1 MVARIFKVRPKRLY
15 WQVYIE
21 AWQNSG
27 MAQKTFCD
35 EHSLNNKTFRRWKKM
50 FEENGGY
57 ELKQLKKPPRKFVK
71 KAPSSYRGKAL
82 QAFWA
87 MHVEAWWWSGLTAA
101 SYCKA
106 HRLNRTTLARWR
118 DILMDQ
124 EGDINWR
131 ELVHPSA
138 RPEVKRKSV
147 STSAKTSA
155 KNPAPVIEEVKAKT
169 GQHNRRSF
177 SLKEKRA
184 IVLETEL
191 PNVTV
196 SEVAR
201 RHKIVTSMLF
211 RWRSQ
216 FDFIKLEKATLKT
229 VDVID
234 RKTEHEFSDDF
245 LQGLLPSTKGKMAV
259 DLPDGRQ
266 VFVDEG
272 SDPDEVRAYIA
283 KKENPL

>member
-1 MVARIFKVRPKRLY
+1 MVARIFRVRPKRLY

-21 AWQNSG
+21 VWQNSG
-27 MAQKTFCD
+27 KSQMGFCR
-35 EHSLNNKTFRRWKKM
+35 EHSLCYKTFRRWKEM

-57 ELKQLKKPPRKFVK
+57 ELKQLKKPRRKFVK

-106 HRLNRTTLARWR
+106 HRLSRVSLARWR

-124 EGDINWR
+124 EEDINWR

-138 RPEVKRKSV
+138 RPEVNRKSL
-147 STSAKTSA
+147 STGAKPSA
-155 KNPAPVIEEVKAKT
+155 KNSAPIIDGTDAKAGKP
-169 GQHNRRSF
+169 NRRSF

-191 PNVTV
+191 PNITV

-201 RHKIVTSMLF
+201 RHKIVTSMIF

-216 FDFIKLEKATLKT
+216 FDCIKLEKANLKI

-234 RKTEHEFSDDF
+234 RGSKHKSSDDF
-245 LQGLLPSTKGKMAV
+245 LQKLLPSTKGKVAV
-259 DLPDGRQ
+259 GLPDGRQ

-272 SDPDEVRAYIA
+272 SDPDEVREYIA
-283 KKENPL
+283 NKENAL

>member
-1 MVARIFKVRPKRLY
+1 MVARVFKVRSKRLY

-35 EHSLNNKTFRRWKKM
+35 EHSLNFKTFRRWKKM

-57 ELKQLKKPPRKFVK
+57 ELKQLKKPRRKFVK

-87 MHVEAWWWSGLTAA
+87 MHVEAWWWSGLTAT

-106 HRLNRTTLARWR
+106 HRLSRTTLARWR
-118 DILMDQ
+118 DILMEQ
-124 EGDINWR
+124 EEDINWR
-131 ELVHPSA
+131 ELLHPSA
-138 RPEVKRKSV
+138 RPEVNRKSV
-147 STSAKTSA
+147 STSAKPSA
-155 KNPAPVIEEVKAKT
+155 KNFAPLIEETKEKT
-169 GQHNRRSF
+169 GKHNRRSF

-191 PNVTV
+191 PNITV

-201 RHKIVTSMLF
+201 RHKIVTSMIF

-216 FDFIKLEKATLKT
+216 FDCIKLEKANLKI

-234 RKTEHEFSDDF
+234 RKPKYKSSDDF
-245 LQGLLPSTKGKMAV
+245 LQKLLPSIKGKMAV

-283 KKENPL
+283 NKENSL